1 MAAQKLTIPDITARK
16 GARPLSMLTAYDW
29 AWARLQDQAGI
40 DMILVGDSLGMTMLG
55 HTSTVPV
62 TMNDMVHHSAAVSR
76 GAERA
81 LVVADMPFGS
91 LNGKRQAT
99 ANATRL
105 IQEGGADAVKI
116 EGGVDNADIVR
127 AIVRAGIPV
136 QGHVGLTPQTAVN
149 LGGFKVQGKSAQ
161 AARRVLD
168 DALALAAAGCFSV
181 VLEAVPAPL
190 AAEITRRLAV
200 PTIGIGAGNACDG
213 QVLVMHDLLGLF
225 DRFTPKFVRQ
235 YARLGEAATAAIKS
249 YIEDVG
255 ARAFPGEENS
265 FAMKDEE
272 LQALLDGLDGGKS

>member
-1 MAAQKLTIPDITARK
+1 MAEQKLTIPDITARK
-16 GARPLSMLTAYDW
+16 GGKPLSMLTAYDW
-29 AWARLQDQAGI
+29 AWARIQDQAGI

-55 HTSTVPV
+55 YTSTVPV
-62 TMNDMVHHSAAVSR
+62 TMDAMVHHTAAVAR

-91 LNGKRQAT
+91 LNGEQISI

-105 IQEGGADAVKI
+105 IQQGGADAVKI

-127 AIVRAGIPV
+127 AIVRSGIPV

-161 AARRVLD
+161 AARKVFD
-168 DALALAAAGCFSV
+168 DAMALQDAGCFSI
-181 VLEAVPAPL
+181 VLEAVPTPL
-190 AAEITRRLAV
+190 AREITRRLAI
-200 PTIGIGAGNACDG
+200 PTIGIGAGNVCDG

-235 YARLGEAATAAIKS
+235 YAKLGEAATAAIKS
-249 YIEDVG
+249 YIDDVG
-255 ARAFPGEENS
+255 TRAFPAPENS
-265 FAMKDEE
+265 FDMKAEE
-272 LQALLDGLDGGKS
+272 LQALLLGLGGRDT

>member
-1 MAAQKLTIPDITARK
+1 MAEQKLTIPDITARK
-16 GARPLSMLTAYDW
+16 GGKPLSMLTAYDW
-29 AWARLQDQAGI
+29 AWARIQDQAGI

-55 HTSTVPV
+55 YTSTVPV
-62 TMNDMVHHSAAVSR
+62 TMDAMVHHTAAVAR

-91 LNGKRQAT
+91 LNGEQISI

-105 IQEGGADAVKI
+105 IQQGGADAVKI

-127 AIVRAGIPV
+127 AIVRSGIPV

-161 AARRVLD
+161 AARKVFD
-168 DALALAAAGCFSV
+168 DAMALQDAGCFSI
-181 VLEAVPAPL
+181 VLEAVPTPL
-190 AAEITRRLAV
+190 AREITRRLAI
-200 PTIGIGAGNACDG
+200 PTIGIGAGNVCDG

-235 YARLGEAATAAIKS
+235 YAKLGEAATAAIKS
-249 YIEDVG
+249 YIDDVG
-255 ARAFPGEENS
+255 TRAFPAPENS
-265 FAMKDEE
+265 FDMKADE
-272 LQALLDGLDGGKS
+272 LQALLVNLGGKGT

>member
-1 MAAQKLTIPDITARK
+1 MAEQKLTIPDITARK
-16 GARPLSMLTAYDW
+16 GGQPLSMLTAYDW
-29 AWARLQDQAGI
+29 AWARIQDKAGI
-40 DMILVGDSLGMTMLG
+40 DMLLVGDSLGMTMLG
-55 HTSTVPV
+55 YTSTVPV
-62 TMNDMVHHSAAVSR
+62 TMDVMVHHTAAVAR

-91 LNGKRQAT
+91 INGEQISIT
-99 ANATRL
+99 NATRL

-127 AIVRAGIPV
+127 AIVRSGIPV
-136 QGHVGLTPQTAVN
+136 VGHVGLTPQTAVN

>member
-1 MAAQKLTIPDITARK
+1 MAEQKLTIPDITARK
-16 GARPLSMLTAYDW
+16 GGKPLSMLTAYDW
-29 AWARLQDQAGI
+29 AWARIQDQAGI

-55 HTSTVPV
+55 YTSTVPV
-62 TMNDMVHHSAAVSR
+62 TMDAMVHHTAAVAR

-91 LNGKRQAT
+91 LNGEQISI

-105 IQEGGADAVKI
+105 IQQGGADAVKI

-127 AIVRAGIPV
+127 AIVRSGIPV

-161 AARRVLD
+161 AARKVFD
-168 DALALAAAGCFSV
+168 DAMALQDAGCFSI
-181 VLEAVPAPL
+181 VLEAVPTPL
-190 AAEITRRLAV
+190 AREITRRLAI
-200 PTIGIGAGNACDG
+200 PTLGIGAGNVCDG

-235 YARLGEAATAAIKS
+235 YAKLGEAATAAIKS
-249 YIEDVG
+249 YIDDVG
-255 ARAFPGEENS
+255 TRAFPAPENS
-265 FAMKDEE
+265 FDMKAEE
-272 LQALLDGLDGGKS
+272 LQALLLGLGGRDT

>member
-1 MAAQKLTIPDITARK
+1 MAEQKLTIPDITARK
-16 GARPLSMLTAYDW
+16 GGKPLSMLTAYDW
-29 AWARLQDQAGI
+29 AWARIQDQAGI

-55 HTSTVPV
+55 YTSTVPV
-62 TMNDMVHHSAAVSR
+62 TMDAMVHHTAAVAR

-91 LNGKRQAT
+91 LNGEQISI

-105 IQEGGADAVKI
+105 IQQGGADAVKI

-127 AIVRAGIPV
+127 AIVRSGIPV

-161 AARRVLD
+161 AARKVFD
-168 DALALAAAGCFSV
+168 DAMALQDAGCFSI
-181 VLEAVPAPL
+181 VLEAVPTPL
-190 AAEITRRLAV
+190 AREITRRLAI
-200 PTIGIGAGNACDG
+200 PTIGIGAGNVCDG

-235 YARLGEAATAAIKS
+235 YAKLGEAATAAIKS
-249 YIEDVG
+249 YIDDVG
-255 ARAFPGEENS
+255 TRAFPAPENS
-265 FAMKDEE
+265 FDMKADE
-272 LQALLDGLDGGKS
+272 LQALLVNLGGKGA

>member
-1 MAAQKLTIPDITARK
+1 MAEQKLTIPDITARK
-16 GARPLSMLTAYDW
+16 GGKPLSMLTAYDW
-29 AWARLQDQAGI
+29 AWARIQDQAGI

-55 HTSTVPV
+55 YTSTVPV
-62 TMNDMVHHSAAVSR
+62 TMDAMVHHTAAVAR

-91 LNGKRQAT
+91 LNGEQISI

-105 IQEGGADAVKI
+105 IQQGGADAVKI

-127 AIVRAGIPV
+127 AIVRSGIPV

-161 AARRVLD
+161 AARKVFD
-168 DALALAAAGCFSV
+168 DALALQDAGCFSI
-181 VLEAVPAPL
+181 VLEAVPTPL
-190 AAEITRRLAV
+190 AREITRRLAI
-200 PTIGIGAGNACDG
+200 PTIGIGAGNVCDG

-235 YARLGEAATAAIKS
+235 YAKLGEAATAAIKS
-249 YIEDVG
+249 YIDDVG
-255 ARAFPGEENS
+255 TRAFPAPENS
-265 FAMKDEE
+265 FDMKADE
-272 LQALLDGLDGGKS
+272 LQALLVNLGGKGA

>member
-1 MAAQKLTIPDITARK
+1 MAEQKLTIPDITARK
-16 GARPLSMLTAYDW
+16 GGKPLSMLTAYDW
-29 AWARLQDQAGI
+29 AWARIQDQAGI

-55 HTSTVPV
+55 YTSTVPV
-62 TMNDMVHHSAAVSR
+62 TMDAMVHHTAAVAR

-91 LNGKRQAT
+91 LNGEQISI

-105 IQEGGADAVKI
+105 IQQGGADAVKI

-127 AIVRAGIPV
+127 AIVRSGIPV

-161 AARRVLD
+161 AARKVFD
-168 DALALAAAGCFSV
+168 DAMALQDAGCFSI
-181 VLEAVPAPL
+181 VLEAVPTPL
-190 AAEITRRLAV
+190 AREITRRLAI
-200 PTIGIGAGNACDG
+200 PTIGIGAGNVCDG

-235 YARLGEAATAAIKS
+235 YAKLGEAATAAIKS
-249 YIEDVG
+249 YIDDVG
-255 ARAFPGEENS
+255 TRAFPGEENS
-265 FAMKDEE
+265 FDMKADE
-272 LQALLDGLDGGKS
+272 LQALLVNLGGKGT